1 MFGEAAE
8 LGLHGGELATDLV
21 EALAPWRRQPADC
34 GLQGEMD
41 RDQELARLVVEFMG
55 YPASLGFLGLQEL
68 PRETL
73 QPRPPGLHFGVE
85 LGIGEGGGGLGRK
98 ESC

>member
-1 MFGEAAE
+1 MREAAE
-8 LGLHGGELATDLV
+8 LGLHGVELAADLV
-21 EALAPWRRQPADC
+21 EALPPWRRQPDDR

-41 RDQELARLVVEFMG
+41 GGQELARLVVEFMG
-55 YPASLGFLGLQEL
+55 HPAPLGFLGLQEL
-68 PRETL
+68 PGETL

-98 ESC
+98 EPC